1 MQGSAGSLTA
11 SRDRALEILQSVF
24 GYGAFRRGQA
34 AIIDRVAAGGD
45 ALVLMPTGGGK
56 SLCYQIP
63 ALLRE
68 GVGIVVSPLIALMK
82 DQVDALRQA
91 GVRAAYLNST
101 LTPSEA
107 AEVERD
113 MRQGALDL
121 VYVAP
126 ERLVTPRC
134 LELLARCRIAIFAID
149 EAHCVSQW
157 GHDFRPEYLQL
168 RVLHDHFPKVPRIA
182 LTATADG
189 PTQRDII
196 ERLVLGDAEIF
207 AASFDRPNI
216 RYRVVPKA
224 EAKSQLL
231 AFLEAEHPSDA
242 GIVYCLSRRRVEEV
256 AAWLSAKGRVALP
269 YHAGLD
275 PAVRERNQDRFLKE
289 EGIVIVATVAFGMG
303 IDKPNVRFVVHL
315 DAPKSLEAYY
325 QETGRAGRDGLPAN
339 AWMTYGMADVTTL
352 LALLDGAKLE
362 ERQRRIERHK
372 LNALLGYCETATC
385 RRQVL
390 LGYFGERDHP
400 PCGNCDNCLHPARVW
415 DGLVTAQK
423 ALSAAIRTGQRFGVA
438 HLVDVLRGQL
448 TERVRQL
455 GHHRL
460 KTFGVGSDL
469 GRKEWQ
475 SVFRQLVA
483 QGHLEV
489 DVEGHGGLR
498 LGETGPAVL
507 RGEAPVALR
516 SDASELKSGRR
527 RDGPRNDAAPAR
539 SLAAGDEPLFQALR
553 ARRLDLAR
561 EQGVP
566 PYVIFHDATLLEMVR
581 RKPTDLAAMGE
592 IPGVGRNKLNR
603 YGATFLAAIAEG
615 SA

>member
-11 SRDRALEILQSVF
+11 SRDRALEILQTVF
-24 GYGAFRRGQA
+24 GYGGFRREQA
-34 AIIDRVAAGGD
+34 AIIERVVAGGD

-63 ALLRE
+63 ALLRD

-107 AEVERD
+107 AEVERG

-134 LELLARCRIAIFAID
+134 LDLLSRCKVALFAID

-168 RVLHDHFPKVPRIA
+168 RILHDQFPKVPRIA

-189 PTQRDII
+189 PTRRDII

-216 RYRVVPKA
+216 RYRVVAKA
-224 EAKSQLL
+224 EAKSQLST
-231 AFLEAEHPSDA
+231 FLEAEHSSDA

-256 AAWLSAKGRVALP
+256 ATWLCAKGRVALP

-289 EGIVIVATVAFGMG
+289 EGIIIVATVAFGMG

-372 LNALLGYCETATC
+372 LNALLGYCETVIC

-400 PCGNCDNCLHPARVW
+400 PCGNCDNCLRPARIW

-423 ALSAAIRTGQRFGVA
+423 ALSAAVRTGQRFGVA

-448 TERVRQL
+448 TQRVRQL

-460 KTFGVGSDL
+460 KTFGVGSEL
-469 GRKEWQ
+469 GKKEWQ

-483 QGHLEV
+483 QGHL
-489 DVEGHGGLR
+489 
-498 LGETGPAVL
+498 
-507 RGEAPVALR
+507 
-516 SDASELKSGRR
+516 
-527 RDGPRNDAAPAR
+527 
-539 SLAAGDEPLFQALR
+539 
-553 ARRLDLAR
+553 
-561 EQGVP
+561 
-566 PYVIFHDATLLEMVR
+566 
-581 RKPTDLAAMGE
+581 
-592 IPGVGRNKLNR
+592 
-603 YGATFLAAIAEG
+603 
-615 SA
+615 